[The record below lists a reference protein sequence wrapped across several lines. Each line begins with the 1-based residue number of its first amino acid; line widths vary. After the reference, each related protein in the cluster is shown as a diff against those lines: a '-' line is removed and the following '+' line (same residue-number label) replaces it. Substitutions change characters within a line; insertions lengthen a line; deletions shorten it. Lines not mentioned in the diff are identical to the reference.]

1 MKEMQITGSAAAA
14 ETIVFCDLDVTH
26 TASREWL

>member
-1 MKEMQITGSAAAA
+1 MKEMQITDSAAAA

-26 TASREWL
+26 NASSEWL